1 VRDRSASLFSEHAS
15 VLSQGCHDRWRFS
28 LWPAVAAHDAAVG
41 FSPAKDRRRTLN
53 NISFDCCHYL
63 ALKVKAMKSIDAC
76 NDGITESPR
85 IG

>member
-1 VRDRSASLFSEHAS
+1 
-15 VLSQGCHDRWRFS
+15 
-28 LWPAVAAHDAAVG
+28 VAAHDAAVG